1 MDTLTASASDFSRF
15 SGRRKEIDSD
25 PDLSAEF
32 NAASESM
39 SQTLQSLGYDEEEIA
54 ASSGYVADG
63 STIEFEQD
71 EDGEPVA
78 VTVAPVTSADTAQA
92 TTATPPV
99 MVTGDAGTSA
109 GSSDTTV
116 AAPS

>member
-1 MDTLTASASDFSRF
+1 
-15 SGRRKEIDSD
+15 
-25 PDLSAEF
+25 
-32 NAASESM
+32 M

-78 VTVAPVTSADTAQA
+78 VTVAPGGARTPLKKAASEATASIDSSS
-92 TTATPPV
+92 TA
-99 MVTGDAGTSA
+99 S
-109 GSSDTTV
+109 
-116 AAPS
+116 